1 MYGQPLGEH
10 ASHPSAKMGRL
21 QGAGGLGGGGC
32 LYLPMQLQYMAM
44 GCSPSSLLYSVLQG
58 WDGMGCDVQAGSE
71 AWEEKNRGQNDAVF
85 GLGVAS
91 EQN

>member
-1 MYGQPLGEH
+1 
-10 ASHPSAKMGRL
+10 MGSL
-21 QGAGGLGGGGC
+21 WGSMPATPVPKWGGCKAQEGWGGGGC